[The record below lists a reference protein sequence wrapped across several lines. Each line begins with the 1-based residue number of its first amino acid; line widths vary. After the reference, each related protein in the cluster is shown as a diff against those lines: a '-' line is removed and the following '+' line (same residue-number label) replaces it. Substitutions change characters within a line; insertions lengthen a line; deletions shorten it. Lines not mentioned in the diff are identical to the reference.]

1 MIKKI
6 LKVAAGLLLL
16 GGFWALYFLGSQ
28 IADGL
33 TLSNEGV
40 DTGANSILQMEA
52 WGFDYKTFEME
63 TDITSHL
70 VISSDETEVPLYEM
84 TGKDEGQVQ
93 GVVLLVHGLGGDY
106 KSTYPQAEI
115 YMKNKWKVYALDQ
128 RASGQSTGP
137 IISYG
142 FYEKRDIE
150 SCVDY
155 IQSKYD
161 LPIVVH
167 GISMGGASAGIYAG
181 TAHANAHVSGFII
194 DSSFDSMENIFSMV
208 WENMNTGIPVDFAV
222 YVGGVVTKLKYG
234 FGFGDTNVSKELGKT
249 EKPTLF
255 IRCKKDTIATEAMV
269 ENNYN
274 AIGHAHKSIAEFD
287 SEHVEAV
294 IDFPE
299 AYEAAVMAFLNSF

>member
-6 LKVAAGLLLL
+6 LKGTAGLFLL
-16 GGFWALYFLGSQ
+16 GGFLALYFLGSQ

-33 TLSNEGV
+33 TRSNEGA
-40 DTGANSILQMEA
+40 DTGTNSIKQMET
-52 WGFDYKTFEME
+52 WGFDYKAFENE
-63 TDITSHL
+63 TQITSHRVL
-70 VISSDETEVPLYEM
+70 STDETEVPLYEM
-84 TGKDEGQVQ
+84 TAEDEGEVQ

-106 KSTYPQAEI
+106 KSTYPQAQI

-128 RASGQSTGP
+128 RASGQSKDP

-155 IQSKYD
+155 IHSKHD
-161 LPIVVH
+161 MPIVVH
-167 GISMGGASAGIYAG
+167 GVSMGGASTGIYAG
-181 TAHANAHVSGFII
+181 TAHANAHISGFIM
-194 DSSFDSMENIFSMV
+194 DSSFDSMKSIFSLV
-208 WENMNTGIPVDFAV
+208 WEDMNTGLPVDFAV
-222 YVGGVVTKLKYG
+222 AVGGVVTKLKYG
-234 FGFGDTNVSKELGKT
+234 FSFGDADVSKELAKAQ
-249 EKPTLF
+249 KPALL

-274 AIGHAHKSIAEFD
+274 AIGHGHKSIAEFD

-299 AYEAAVMAFLNSF
+299 AYEAAVMAFINSF